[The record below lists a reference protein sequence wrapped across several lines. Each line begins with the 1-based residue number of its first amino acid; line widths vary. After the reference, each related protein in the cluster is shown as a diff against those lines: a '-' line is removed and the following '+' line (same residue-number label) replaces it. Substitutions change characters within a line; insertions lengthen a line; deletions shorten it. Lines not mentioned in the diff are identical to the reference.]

1 MNDSVNYVPNT
12 QDAQGGRTIYFDI
25 GDVFKQLDNNNTSVY
40 REAVPI
46 PKYADMLK
54 EFKRMGYRIGIIITS
69 SPDKMEEAKQQW
81 LQKNDISPYVD
92 SFQFIPQGVSKYEI
106 AEDKTGVL
114 VSDDDKALNTWF
126 SDRIKIIK

>member
-25 GDVFKQLDNNNTSVY
+25 GDVSKQPDTSVLS
-40 REAVPI
+40 PI
-46 PKYADMLK
+46 PKYLK
-54 EFKRMGYRIGIIITS
+54 EFKRMGYRIGIIATS
-69 SPDKMEEAKQQW
+69 SPDKMDEAKQQR
-81 LQKNDISPYVD
+81 LQKNAISPYAD
-92 SFQFIPQGVSKYEI
+92 SFQLIPQGVNKYEV

>member
-1 MNDSVNYVPNT
+1 MNDSVNYVPNI
-12 QDAQGGRTIYFDI
+12 QDAQDGRTIYFDI
-25 GDVFKQLDNNNTSVY
+25 GDAFKQPDTS
-40 REAVPI
+40 ALSPI
-46 PKYADMLK
+46 PKYLK

-81 LQKNDISPYVD
+81 LQKNTISPYID
-92 SFQFIPQGVSKYEI
+92 SFQLIPQGVSKYEV

>member
-1 MNDSVNYVPNT
+1 MNDSFNYVPNI

-25 GDVFKQLDNNNTSVY
+25 GDVFKQLDNNDTSVLS
-40 REAVPI
+40 PI
-46 PKYADMLK
+46 PKYLK
-54 EFKRMGYRIGIIITS
+54 EFKRMGYRIGIIATS
-69 SPDKMEEAKQQW
+69 SQDKMEEVKQQW
-81 LQKNDISPYVD
+81 LQKNTISPYVD

>member
-12 QDAQGGRTIYFDI
+12 RDAQGGRTIYFDI
-25 GDVFKQLDNNNTSVY
+25 GDISKRLDNNDTS
-40 REAVPI
+40 I
-46 PKYADMLK
+46 PKYLK
-54 EFKRMGYRIGIIITS
+54 EFKRMGYRIGIIATS
-69 SPDKMEEAKQQW
+69 IPDKMEEAKQQW
-81 LQKNDISPYVD
+81 LQKNAISPYVD
-92 SFQFIPQGVSKYEI
+92 NFQVIPQGVSKYEV

>member
-1 MNDSVNYVPNT
+1 MNDSVNYVPNI

-25 GDVFKQLDNNNTSVY
+25 GDVFKQLDNNDTS
-40 REAVPI
+40 I
-46 PKYADMLK
+46 PKYLK
-54 EFKRMGYRIGIIITS
+54 EFKKMGYRVGIIATS
-69 SPDKMEEAKQQW
+69 SPDKMEEVKQQW
-81 LQKNDISPYVD
+81 LQKNIVSPYVD
-92 SFQFIPQGVSKYEI
+92 SFQLIPQGVSKYEV

>member
-1 MNDSVNYVPNT
+1 MNDFVNYVPNT

-25 GDVFKQLDNNNTSVY
+25 GDVFKRLDNNDIS
-40 REAVPI
+40 I
-46 PKYADMLK
+46 PKYLK
-54 EFKRMGYRIGIIITS
+54 EFKRMGYRVGIIATS
-69 SPDKMEEAKQQW
+69 IPDKMEEAKQQW
-81 LQKNDISPYVD
+81 LQKNAIPPYVD
-92 SFQFIPQGVSKYEI
+92 SFQVIPQGVSKYEG

>member
-1 MNDSVNYVPNT
+1 MNDSFNYVPNT
-12 QDAQGGRTIYFDI
+12 QDAQDGRTIYFDVR
-25 GDVFKQLDNNNTSVY
+25 DVSKRLDNNDTS
-40 REAVPI
+40 I
-46 PKYADMLK
+46 PKYLK
-54 EFKRMGYRIGIIITS
+54 EFKRMGYRIGIIATS

-81 LQKNDISPYVD
+81 IQKNAISPYVD
-92 SFQFIPQGVSKYEI
+92 SFQLIPQGVSKYEV

>member
-1 MNDSVNYVPNT
+1 MNDSFNYVPNI

-25 GDVFKQLDNNNTSVY
+25 GDVFKRTDTSDLS
-40 REAVPI
+40 PI
-46 PKYADMLK
+46 PKYLK

-69 SPDKMEEAKQQW
+69 SQDKMEEAKQQW
-81 LQKNDISPYVD
+81 LQKNTISPYVD

>member
-1 MNDSVNYVPNT
+1 MNDSFNYVPNT
-12 QDAQGGRTIYFDI
+12 QDAQGGRTIYFDV
-25 GDVFKQLDNNNTSVY
+25 GDVFKQTDTSDLS
-40 REAVPI
+40 PI
-46 PKYADMLK
+46 PKYLK
-54 EFKRMGYRIGIIITS
+54 EFKRMGYRIGIIATS
-69 SPDKMEEAKQQW
+69 SQDKMEEAKQQW
-81 LQKNDISPYVD
+81 LQKNAISPYVD

>member
-1 MNDSVNYVPNT
+1 MNNSVNYVPNI
-12 QDAQGGRTIYFDI
+12 QDAQGGRTVYFDI
-25 GDVFKQLDNNNTSVY
+25 GDVFKQLDNNDTSVY

-46 PKYADMLK
+46 PRYADMLK

-69 SPDKMEEAKQQW
+69 SPDKMEETKQQW
-81 LQKNDISPYVD
+81 LQKNDISPYAD
-92 SFQFIPQGVSKYEI
+92 SFQLIPQGVSKYEV

>member
-1 MNDSVNYVPNT
+1 MNDSFNYVPNI

-25 GDVFKQLDNNNTSVY
+25 GDIHKRLDNNDIS
-40 REAVPI
+40 I
-46 PKYADMLK
+46 PKYLK
-54 EFKRMGYRIGIIITS
+54 EFKRMGYRIGIIATS
-69 SPDKMEEAKQQW
+69 SPDKMKEAKQQW
-81 LQKNDISPYVD
+81 FQKNAISPYVD
-92 SFQFIPQGVSKYEI
+92 SFQVIPQGVSKYEV

>member
-1 MNDSVNYVPNT
+1 MNDSFNYVPNT

-25 GDVFKQLDNNNTSVY
+25 GDAFKQLDNNDTRALS
-40 REAVPI
+40 PI
-46 PKYADMLK
+46 PKYLK
-54 EFKRMGYRIGIIITS
+54 EFKRMGYRIGIIATS
-69 SPDKMEEAKQQW
+69 SPDKMEGVKQQW
-81 LQKNDISPYVD
+81 LQKNAISPYVD
-92 SFQFIPQGVSKYEI
+92 SFQVIPQAVSKYEV

>member
-1 MNDSVNYVPNT
+1 MNDSDNYVPNT

-25 GDVFKQLDNNNTSVY
+25 GDVLKRLDNNDIS
-40 REAVPI
+40 I
-46 PKYADMLK
+46 PKYLK
-54 EFKRMGYRIGIIITS
+54 EFKRMGYRIGIIATS

-81 LQKNDISPYVD
+81 LQKNTISPYAD
-92 SFQFIPQGVSKYEI
+92 SFQLIPQGVNKYEV